1 MTSLDLNFVRT
12 QFPAFTEPSL
22 AGFAHFENAGGSFA
36 CRQTIEWLNRYY
48 RQTKVQPYYAFE
60 PSRLA
65 GEQMDAARDRLA
77 AWLNVG
83 ADEVHFGPSSSQNTY
98 VIAQALRRFLSPGDE
113 VIVTTQDH
121 EANSGSFGRLKDE
134 GFVVREWRVDPATAE
149 LNPKDLEALLSS
161 RTRVVAF
168 THCSNVVGSIN
179 PVRELTDRIHRAGA
193 WAFVDGVAFSPHGLP
208 DIEALGAD
216 LYFFSM
222 YKVYG
227 PHLGAMYLRRELN
240 AQLPNQGHFFNAGYA
255 AKRFTPAGPDH
266 AQIAASNGV
275 IDYMEAVAARHGAGG
290 KPIPAQAAL
299 VRNLFRQ
306 HETALL
312 QPLLDYLSAHPR
324 VRLIGRT
331 RAAERAPT
339 VAFTVDGL
347 GSADLAKQLS
357 DLKLGVG
364 VGNFYAYRL
373 LKDLGIDTDDGAVRV
388 SFVHYTSQEEVGRL
402 VGALDQ
408 LLPARADGKLASG
421 GRAS

>member
-1 MTSLDLNFVRT
+1 MTDLDLDFVRA
-12 QFPAFTEPSL
+12 QFPAFSEPSL
-22 AGFAHFENAGGSFA
+22 AGFAHFENAGGSYA

-83 ADEVHFGPSSSQNTY
+83 SDELHFGPSSSQNTY

-121 EANSGSFGRLKDE
+121 EANSGSFSRLKDD
-134 GFVVREWRVDPATAE
+134 GFVVREWKVDPVSAE
-149 LNPKDLEALLSS
+149 LNQKDLEALLNS

-179 PVRELTDRIHRAGA
+179 LVRELTDLVHRAGA

-216 LYFFSM
+216 LYFFSL

-227 PHLGAMYLRRELN
+227 PHLGAMFLRRELN
-240 AQLPNQGHFFNAGYA
+240 AQLPNQGHFFNADYP

-266 AQIAASNGV
+266 AQIAAVNGV
-275 IDYMEAVAARHGAGG
+275 MDYMEAVAARHGAGG
-290 KPIPAQAAL
+290 KPIPEQAERSAQAVPAARDCTAPAAARLPVRSPQGAIDRQEPRRGARTDRRLHGGGPELRRSREAVVRIETGCRRRQFLRLPPHQGAGDRHGRRRGARFVRAL
-299 VRNLFRQ
+299 HVAGRSRPPGRGPGSVASG
-306 HETALL
+306 T
-312 QPLLDYLSAHPR
+312 SAGKPGY
-324 VRLIGRT
+324 GR
-331 RAAERAPT
+331 
-339 VAFTVDGL
+339 
-347 GSADLAKQLS
+347 
-357 DLKLGVG
+357 
-364 VGNFYAYRL
+364 
-373 LKDLGIDTDDGAVRV
+373 RV
-388 SFVHYTSQEEVGRL
+388 S
-402 VGALDQ
+402 
-408 LLPARADGKLASG
+408 
-421 GRAS
+421 